1 MMYAVF
7 YISFGLAIAVSG
19 CALATLIHMSHP
31 DSQLYEIFAIAQ
43 VVMLGMLGM
52 GIFDEGKSE
61 LKKKFSRVKLKTR
74 MPKRSR

>member
-1 MMYAVF
+1 MMRPSINMIV
-7 YISFGLAIAVSG
+7 GLAIFVGG
-19 CALATLIHMSHP
+19 CALATFIRMSHP
-31 DSQLYEIFAIAQ
+31 DSQLYELFAMAQ
-43 VVMLGMLGM
+43 AVMLGMLGM

>member
-1 MMYAVF
+1 MMRPSINMIV
-7 YISFGLAIAVSG
+7 GMAILIGG
-19 CALATLIHMSHP
+19 CALATFIHMSHP